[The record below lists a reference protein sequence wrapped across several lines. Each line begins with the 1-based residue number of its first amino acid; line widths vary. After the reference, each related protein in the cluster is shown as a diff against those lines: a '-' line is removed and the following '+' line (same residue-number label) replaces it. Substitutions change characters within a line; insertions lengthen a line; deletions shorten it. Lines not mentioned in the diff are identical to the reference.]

1 MLGVMEPGELRAGDA
16 DRERVAERL
25 RTALDEGR
33 LNLHEYDERLRDAY
47 ASKTYAELDKLLA
60 DLPGVAPASR
70 SQLVPAA
77 SDAVA
82 PAAGRSQPGP
92 DGRYPDA
99 TRRWLVEMWDD
110 WAGAVAVCVAIWAV
124 ICLISQ
130 DLIYFWP
137 GWVAGPWGAVLV
149 VETVRGL
156 ARGEPQRWAAKQARK
171 EAEREVR
178 RQAKGGEP
186 EPE

>member
-1 MLGVMEPGELRAGDA
+1 MEPGELRAADA

-33 LNLHEYDERLRDAY
+33 INLHEYDERLRDAY
-47 ASKTYAELDKLLA
+47 AAKTYSELDKLLA
-60 DLPGVAPASR
+60 DLPGVAPASH
-70 SQLVPAA
+70 SQLVPVGP
-77 SDAVA
+77 DAVRPGSSRRQ
-82 PAAGRSQPGP
+82 PAA

-99 TRRWLVEMWDD
+99 TRRWLVDMWDD
-110 WAGAVAVCVAIWAV
+110 WAGAVAICVAIWAV
-124 ICLISQ
+124 ICVLSGE
-130 DLIYFWP
+130 LFYFWP
-137 GWVAGPWGAVLV
+137 GWVAGPWGAVLA

-178 RQAKGGEP
+178 QQAKRAEVEP
-186 EPE
+186 E